1 MATVYRK
8 TAKGFSEI
16 ETRAHRLAPRTRST
30 LILVDGRRSGDAL
43 LPLVGPEAP
52 QMLAALLELGF
63 IEEVAPAPAPAQAP
77 PAATAATPPAHGAA
91 FERLRREAVRTLTD
105 LIGPVAEPLAVRME
119 RARTAEELRPLL
131 ALAQQSIANTRGRQ
145 AAADYAARYGG

>member
-8 TAKGFSEI
+8 TAKGISEI

-30 LILVDGRRSGDAL
+30 LILVDGHRSSDAL
-43 LPLVGPEAP
+43 PPLVGPEAP

-63 IEEVAPAPAPAQAP
+63 IEEVTAAPVP
-77 PAATAATPPAHGAA
+77 PPPMATAASPGTLGVP
-91 FERLRREAVRTLTD
+91 FDKLRRDAVRTLTD
-105 LIGPVAEPLAVRME
+105 LVGPVAEPLAIRME
-119 RARTAEELRPLL
+119 RARTTEELRPLL
-131 ALAQQSIANTRGRQ
+131 ALALQSIANTRGRQ